1 MIQLCLQDR
10 KPFRSLLRFAFAA
23 IARSTDHPKGASAD
37 QKTVYDN
44 RFLQELE
51 TSGFVNE
58 LCGGK

>member
-10 KPFRSLLRFAFAA
+10 KPFRSLLTFAFAA

-44 RFLQELE
+44 RNWKRAD
-51 TSGFVNE
+51 S
-58 LCGGK
+58 